1 MRFLHVMLALL
12 VACHCSLPTSAAER
26 VELDALL
33 KQPIINA
40 ELPLAQVQRFCESRV
55 PRMPQITSKADWE
68 QTARVL
74 RGDILEQVVFRG
86 AAAKWRKAKTRVEWL
101 GDIPGGPGYRIKK
114 LRYEAVP
121 GLWIPALLYVPDQL
135 RGPTPVVLNVNGHER
150 GKGKAADYKQLRC
163 INQAKRGMLA
173 LNPEWLGMGQ
183 LNSPEYGHYRM
194 NQLDLCGTSGL
205 APFYLAMSRG
215 LDVLLSLEHADPA
228 RVAVAGLSGGGWQTI
243 MISALDTRVTA
254 CNPVAGYSSFLTRIR
269 NLSDLGDSEQTPC
282 DLATLADYTH
292 LTAMLAPRP
301 ALLTF
306 NVKDNCCFASAH
318 ALPPLLDAARPIY
331 QLYGRKDHLQFHVNH
346 DPGTHNFEQDNRQ
359 ALYRLFRIHGFQKRA
374 QFDAKEIPSK
384 AELKSYEEL
393 LVDVPQPNASFQ
405 SLAARLSA
413 DLPRQD
419 TLPTAAQAKAWQQR
433 QRTALRKLIRAPKY
447 TCRATPTRQT
457 TAGNLT
463 VKHWRLEIGEAER
476 AADWTVP
483 ALELTPAEPKGTVIL
498 IGDQGRAALGQQVQQ
513 AITQHLRVIAVDPFY
528 FGESHISKRDFLFAL
543 LVTTVGQRP
552 LGIQAEQLGAVAR
565 WVVVTHPGTK
575 LGIWAVGPRT
585 STLGLTA
592 AALESQAISSVRLHD
607 ALGSLQEV
615 IERQMAMNTT
625 PELFCFGL
633 LRDFDIRQIAALIA
647 PRPLRFESASERVKQ
662 ELQPLEP
669 LYRQL
674 GGALRLTAN

>member
-1 MRFLHVMLALL
+1 MRFHQVMLALL
-12 VACHCSLPTSAAER
+12 VACQCSLPALAAER
-26 VELDALL
+26 AELDLLL
-33 KQPIINA
+33 KQPIISA
-40 ELPLAQVQRFCESRV
+40 ELPLAQVQDFCEARV
-55 PRMPQITSKADWE
+55 PRMPQVASRAEWE
-68 QTARVL
+68 QTAQRL
-74 RGDILEQVVFRG
+74 RQDILENVVFRG
-86 AAAKWRKAKTRVEWL
+86 AAAEWRTSKTRVEWL
-101 GDIPGGPGYRIKK
+101 ADMPGGPGYRIKK

-163 INQAKRGMLA
+163 INQVKRGMLA

-183 LNSPEYGHYRM
+183 LNSPEYSHYRM

-243 MISALDTRVTA
+243 VISALDTRVTA

-331 QLYGRKDHLQFHVNH
+331 QLYGRKDYLQFHVNQ

-359 ALYRLFRIHGFQKRA
+359 ALYRLFQTHDFQDRT
-374 QFDAKEIPSK
+374 QFDAKEIPST

-393 LVDVPQPNASFQ
+393 LVDVPRPNASFQ
-405 SLAARLSA
+405 SLAAQVSA
-413 DLPRQD
+413 DLPRQN
-419 TLPTAAQAKAWQQR
+419 TLPTAEQATAWQQR
-433 QRTALRKLIRAPKY
+433 QRAALRKLVRAPQY
-447 TCRATPTRQT
+447 TCSAKRIRQDS
-457 TAGNLT
+457 AGDLT
-463 VKHWRLEIGEAER
+463 VRHWRLEMAETDR
-476 AADWTVP
+476 AVEWTVP
-483 ALELTPAEPKGTVIL
+483 ALELTPPKPKGTVIL
-498 IGDQGRAALGQQVQQ
+498 IGDQGRAALGQQVQH
-513 AITQHLRVIAVDPFY
+513 AITRRLRVIAVDPFY

-565 WVVVTHPGTK
+565 WVLATHPGTTV
-575 LGIWAVGPRT
+575 GIWAVGPRT
-585 STLGLTA
+585 STVGLTA
-592 AALESQAISSVRLHD
+592 AALESEAISSVRLHD
-607 ALGSLQEV
+607 ALGSLKEV

-633 LRDFDIRQIAALIA
+633 LQDFDILQIAGLVA
-647 PRPLRFESASERVKQ
+647 PRALQFESASKRVKH
-662 ELQPLEP
+662 ELQPLTVF
-669 LYRQL
+669 YRQL
-674 GGALRLTAN
+674 GGQLRLTAD